1 MGKDFKKLKR
11 NLVGW
16 IKAKVKDAKAQG
28 VVVGLSGGLDSAVVA
43 ALSKEALGKNK
54 VLALLMP
61 CQSAPAD
68 LSDAQI
74 LAKKIGLKTKLVDL
88 TSTYNH
94 LLKKLPGANLLARAN
109 LKPRLR
115 MMILYYYANRLNC
128 LVAGTG
134 NKCELKMGYFTKHGD
149 GGVDFLPLGNLY
161 KSEVLTLA
169 KLIGIPQRIIEK
181 TPSAGLWKGQ
191 TDEGEMGITYSE
203 LEKILA
209 DLEKGK
215 RLRSGK
221 AKEIKKMVE
230 KGEHKLKMP
239 DIFKR

>member
-1 MGKDFKKLKR
+1 MGKDFKKLKKD
-11 NLVGW
+11 LVNW
-16 IKAKVKDAKAQG
+16 IKAKVKSAKAQG

-43 ALSKEALGKNK
+43 SLSKEALGKK
-54 VLALLMP
+54 RVLSLLLP
-61 CQSAPAD
+61 CESAPTD
-68 LSDAQI
+68 LVDARNF
-74 LAKKIGLKTKLVDL
+74 AKKLGLKTELFDL
-88 TSTYNH
+88 TSTYKQ
-94 LLKKLPGANLLARAN
+94 LIKKLPPAGLVVKAN

-115 MMILYYYANRLNC
+115 MMVLYYYANKLNY
-128 LVAGTG
+128 LVIGTG
-134 NKCELKMGYFTKHGD
+134 NKCELKVGYFTKYGD

-161 KSEVLTLA
+161 KSDVLSLA
-169 KLIGIPQRIIEK
+169 KLLGIPQRIIEK

-215 RLRSGK
+215 RLRGDK
-221 AKEIKKMVE
+221 ARKVKKMVE

-239 DIFKR
+239 EIFKR